1 MRVPR
6 SAVVVALLSII
17 LSGCSATASPTG
29 SASPAPSAPVSI
41 TTPDQAAA
49 RVGQMVPGL
58 AGITERDPDVIGA
71 CCFWQ
76 ATETDAGFRLTYEVG
91 WGDCPAGC
99 IERHRW
105 VYSVTRDGFVELVS
119 EEGPPVPSGVPGSGG
134 GGTGGGGGILPGGS
148 GIQGTILAGPTC
160 PVVTANDPNC
170 ADRPVG
176 GAVVV
181 VLDESGREV
190 ARVAA
195 AADGRYAVTLPAGR
209 YTVEPQPV
217 EGYMGTAGPIDVT
230 VGDGFAT
237 VDLSY
242 DTGIR

>member
-6 SAVVVALLSII
+6 SAVVVALLSILI
-17 LSGCSATASPTG
+17 AGCSATASPTG
-29 SASPAPSAPVSI
+29 SSPAASAPVSI
-41 TTPDQAAA
+41 TTPEQAAA
-49 RVGQMVPGL
+49 RVGQQVPGL
-58 AGITERDPDVIGA
+58 AGITARDPDVIGA

-76 ATETDAGFRLTYEVG
+76 ATETDAGFTLTYEVG

-99 IERHRW
+99 AERHHW
-105 VYSVTRDGFVELVS
+105 VYSVARNGAVELVS
-119 EEGPPVPSGVPGSGG
+119 EDGPPVPSGVPGSGG
-134 GGTGGGGGILPGGS
+134 GGSGGGGGILPGGS
-148 GIQGTILAGPTC
+148 GIQGRIVAGPTC

-176 GAVVV
+176 GAVIV
-181 VLDESGREV
+181 VLD
-190 ARVAA
+190 
-195 AADGRYAVTLPAGR
+195 RYAVTLPVGR